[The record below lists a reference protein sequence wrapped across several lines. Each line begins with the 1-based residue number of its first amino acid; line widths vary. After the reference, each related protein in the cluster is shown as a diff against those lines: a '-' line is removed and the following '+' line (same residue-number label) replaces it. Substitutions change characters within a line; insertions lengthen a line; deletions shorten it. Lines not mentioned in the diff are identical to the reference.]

1 VEQLDIYQTRDTYQ
15 IYRHIPTQQVIGNN
29 LQNPF
34 FTIIIPTYLRP
45 DTLAASIQSA
55 IDQVDF
61 TDYEILIISNDPNGA
76 EGKTREIIDSF
87 FSEKIAY
94 YVNTENIGMS
104 GNWNRAVELAKG
116 KYIVML
122 HDDDLLGPYCVAT
135 MFKAI
140 QEYGQPGMV
149 GCGAVNFSNALPAF
163 EKPEQLRCRRVTK
176 KSFFFGRYLQI
187 AGMTFRKDLALALG
201 GFDENCYPAADTVF
215 IYQCLLHGQVINID
229 NNLVGYRKGVNE
241 SLSGNTMKN
250 IILKT
255 EQIRRSIAKHEFF
268 AKIFMKLFGAAYL
281 DRYILDAKLYWSMDI
296 DRGEI
301 FQAAG
306 LKQTPTNKLQQKL
319 LSVILRL
326 ERRFSNSSEKL

>member
-1 VEQLDIYQTRDTYQ
+1 MDQLDIYQTRDAYQ
-15 IYRHIPTQQVIGNN
+15 IYRHIPTRQVIGND
-29 LQNPF
+29 LQTPF
-34 FTIIIPTYLRP
+34 FTIMIPTYLRP

-55 IDQVDF
+55 IAQEGF

-76 EGKTREIIDSF
+76 EGKTRQIIDSF
-87 FSEKIAY
+87 ACEKISY
-94 YVNTENIGMS
+94 YVNSENIGMS

-116 KYIVML
+116 AYIVML
-122 HDDDLLGPYCVAT
+122 HDDDLLGPYTLAT
-135 MFKAI
+135 LYQCI
-140 QEYGQPGMV
+140 QKYGQPGMV
-149 GCGAVNFSNALPAF
+149 GCGAVNFSEDLPAF
-163 EKPEQLRCRRVTK
+163 EKPEQLRCRRITK
-176 KSFFFGRYLQI
+176 QSFFFGRYLQI
-187 AGMTFRKDLALALG
+187 AGMTFRKDLALTLG

-268 AKIFMKLFGAAYL
+268 AKIFMALFGAAYL

-306 LKQTPTNKLQQKL
+306 LKQTPVSKLQQKL

-326 ERRFSNSSEKL
+326 ERRFSKGAEKL

>member
-1 VEQLDIYQTRDTYQ
+1 MEQLDIYQSRDAYQ
-15 IYRHIPTQQVIGNN
+15 IYRHIPTRQVIGNA
-29 LQNPF
+29 LQDPF

-55 IDQVDF
+55 ISQVGF
-61 TDYEILIISNDPNGA
+61 ADYEILIISNDPNGA

-87 FSEKIAY
+87 ACEKIAY
-94 YVNTENIGMS
+94 YVNSENIGMS

-116 KYIVML
+116 NYIVML
-122 HDDDLLGPYCVAT
+122 HDDDLLGPYCLAT
-135 MFKAI
+135 LHQCIEKNNRPA
-140 QEYGQPGMV
+140 MV
-149 GCGAVNFSNALPAF
+149 GCGAINFSDTLPTF
-163 EKPEQLRCRRVTK
+163 EKPEQLHCRRITK
-176 KSFFFGRYLQI
+176 QSFFFGRYLQI

-255 EQIRRSIAKHEFF
+255 EQIRRSIAGHEGF
-268 AKIFMKLFGAAYL
+268 AKLFMNLFGAAYL
-281 DRYILDAKLYWSMDI
+281 DRYILDAKGYWSMDI
-296 DRGEI
+296 DRNEI

-326 ERRFSNSSEKL
+326 ENRFSQNAEKL